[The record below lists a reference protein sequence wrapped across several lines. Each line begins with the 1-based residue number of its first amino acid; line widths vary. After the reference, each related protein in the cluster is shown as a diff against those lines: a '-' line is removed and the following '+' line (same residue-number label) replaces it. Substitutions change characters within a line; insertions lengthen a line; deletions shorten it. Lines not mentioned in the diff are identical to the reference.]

1 MIQIIL
7 YNNWM
12 LEAEKK
18 IVVKGKRVPQISKTN
33 IREILKL
40 CTKACKVEEMT
51 MGTLYQIK

>member
-7 YNNWM
+7 YNNWE

-33 IREILKL
+33 RREIMKL
-40 CTKACKVEEMT
+40 CAKAYHTTDLK